1 MQFSNIV
8 YLFFVLK
15 WAEILSI
22 MNKITIRNYNE
33 TDFEAWNQM
42 VSEAKNSTFLFD
54 RRFMEYHQERFQD
67 FSLMAFDEK
76 NELIAILP
84 AHKIGNE
91 VYSHLGLTYGGII
104 TKKDLRATVFFDVFS
119 EILKFLFHQGI
130 LFLHWKEV
138 PYFYHSYPSDEWKYL
153 AFVTESE
160 LYRRDLCAVVNLRE
174 EFKISDSVIRNAKW
188 CENQG
193 YYYQKSE
200 QWKEFWEEILTPEL
214 EKRHQAKPVHQ
225 LEEILR
231 LKANFEGN
239 IFFYGVFLANQL
251 LGGTVVFVNKKVIH
265 SQYISVKSE
274 FKNKKVL
281 DFLHYKLIKEEFK
294 DFDYFDFGISNE
306 ENGRKTNMGLLFW
319 KEGFGARGISQDFYK
334 ISTKNFS
341 LIEEMF
347 L

>member
-1 MQFSNIV
+1 
-8 YLFFVLK
+8 
-15 WAEILSI
+15 
-22 MNKITIRNYNE
+22 MNKIIIRNYNE
-33 TDFEAWNQM
+33 TDFEAWNQL

-54 RRFMEYHQERFQD
+54 RRFMDYHEQKFQD
-67 FSLMAFDEK
+67 FSLMAFDE
-76 NELIAILP
+76 NSRLIAILP

-91 VYSHLGLTYGGII
+91 VYSHLGLTYGGIL
-104 TKKDLRATVFFDVFS
+104 TRKELRATVFFDVFS
-119 EILKFLFHQGI
+119 EILKFLFQKGI

-153 AFVTESE
+153 AFVTKAE
-160 LYRRDLCAVVNLRE
+160 LYRRDLCAVVNLKE
-174 EFKISDSVIRNAKW
+174 NYSMSDSVIRNAKW
-188 CENQG
+188 CETRG
-193 YYYQKSE
+193 FYYQKSE
-200 QWKEFWEEILTPEL
+200 QWKEFWDEILIPEL
-214 EKRHQAKPVHQ
+214 ERRHQAKPVHQ
-225 LEEILR
+225 IEEILS
-231 LKANFEGN
+231 LKDKFEEN
-239 IFFYGVFLANQL
+239 IYFYGVYWEKQL
-251 LGGTVVFVNKKVIH
+251 LGGTVVFVNNKVIH

-294 DFDYFDFGISNE
+294 EANFFDFGISNE

-334 ISTKNFS
+334 ISTQNFS

>member
-1 MQFSNIV
+1 MQFTIIV

-15 WAEILSI
+15 RAEILSI
-22 MNKITIRNYNE
+22 MNKITIRNYKE

-84 AHKIGNE
+84 AHKIGDE
-91 VYSHLGLTYGGII
+91 VYSHLGLTYGGVLM
-104 TKKDLRATVFFDVFS
+104 KKELRATVFFDVFS
-119 EILKFLFHQGI
+119 EILKFLFQKGI
-130 LFLHWKEV
+130 HFLHCKEV

-160 LYRRDLCAVVNLRE
+160 LYRRDLCAVVNLKK

-188 CENQG
+188 CETRG

-200 QWKEFWEEILTPEL
+200 RWKEFWEEILAPEL

-225 LEEILR
+225 LEEIVN

-239 IFFYGVFLANQL
+239 IFFYGVFLENQL
-251 LGGTVVFVNKKVIH
+251 LGGTVVFVNNKVIH

-281 DFLHYKLIKEEFK
+281 DFLHYQLINEEFK